1 MKPAIVVK
9 RIPGQFFILVLLL
22 VLIHQTG
29 TAQQPSRQ
37 VSDSLFND
45 YAENLPGEFSSTRP
59 FYVCKWQDGQSIPGS
74 IIRQLDQHTAIIRV
88 ESQDQLSQYKT
99 HYQVAPA
106 KDEWKLSPGIAGI
119 KNSHARSRNTFILT
133 AHSIKALT
141 DALQQFGRD
150 VTVLYTDT
158 RSQSMLIA
166 AKTDF
171 FVNKILPLPQ
181 VYFADTREEPRTETG
196 IIGYNRGFHG
206 ISAVDYRIPG
216 ANGMNRVAGVKEQKM
231 EATDLDLH
239 KRVLNSTLSA
249 PATEYH
255 ATVISSII
263 GGAGNSFY
271 DGRGIAW
278 GCTFFPSTFANL
290 FTDDAA
296 ILNTNRVT
304 VQNHS
309 YGTVIQQFYGAEA
322 VSYDAHTWAN
332 KNFLHIFS
340 AGNSGNL
347 AATTGTYANLP
358 GFANL
363 TGNFKTAKN
372 ILTIGAVTNKG
383 QIPAESSSGPLYDG
397 RMAPQLVALG
407 PNGTSDAAAVVTG
420 TIAVMQQV
428 YADSNSQQLPPAS
441 LLKAILYN
449 TADDIGRAGIDHK
462 TGYGQLNSYEA
473 IRALQRKD
481 YDAGSVLQGQ
491 VWTRSL
497 TVPPGTA
504 ALKITLSWTDSTAAV
519 NNNKALGYDADLEV
533 LETGT
538 GTVYKPWVLSV
549 FPHADSLIKLPVRRR
564 DSLNTSE
571 QVSIALPAPGN
582 YLVRVTGTS
591 IPAGPLPFHVA
602 IRTDT
607 LQTFQFTHPQHTSD
621 VNREENATLDIRWRT
636 FVADTNETG
645 NLYISYN
652 QGTSWQLLKAGHKIY
667 TNLYQWPVRDTASA
681 ARLKME
687 TAFGDFFSA
696 DFIIAPVTRPV
707 VDFLCADSF
716 RLSWNRHIFA
726 NGYRVYTLTDSPYLK
741 RLFTVADSF
750 VVLNRTAYP
759 GLVYAVEPVLSNGIP
774 AMRSIAQD
782 ITQQGVKCFYRTFYY
797 TLQDQNR
804 LDLVLELSI
813 ASYIDSVYFERVS
826 AGGGLLQEAGAIKV
840 SGPGLIY
847 QQRVNE
853 IPPGTSYWRVRIKLK
868 SGAVVYTEII
878 SVLSSGKQYLLF
890 YPNPSGRDVPITYVL
905 QQGVPA
911 GSRLQLF
918 DISGRLVRSYTEM
931 PGSIKATT
939 LPRGLY
945 IYKLLTTDGQQ
956 LETGKLVIQ

>member
-1 MKPAIVVK
+1 MMME
-9 RIPGQFFILVLLL
+9 RINQIQRRVAFFLLL
-22 VLIHQTG
+22 FTG
-29 TAQQPSRQ
+29 CMLQPVFAQVSGHAGADELFRQYARPTEQAFTPGRPYYICKWEAGNRPPITPMRQ
-37 VSDSLFND
+37 VHP
-45 YAENLPGEFSSTRP
+45 YA
-59 FYVCKWQDGQSIPGS
+59 
-74 IIRQLDQHTAIIRV
+74 AIIRISTAA
-88 ESQDQLSQYKT
+88 ELSALQ
-99 HYQVAPA
+99 QQAVVAPA
-106 KDEWKLSPGIAGI
+106 SDHWKLSPAL
-119 KNSHARSRNTFILT
+119 AEANTRQIRKENAVILT
-133 AHSIKALT
+133 AARLNDLLAALNAFRK
-141 DALQQFGRD
+141 DARILEINESSNSVIITGINNTLFSR
-150 VTVLYTDT
+150 
-158 RSQSMLIA
+158 LIA
-166 AKTDF
+166 
-171 FVNKILPLPQ
+171 LPE
-181 VYFADTREEPRTETG
+181 VIFADTREEPRTETG

-239 KRVLNSTLSA
+239 KRVLNSTISA

-278 GCTFFPSTFANL
+278 GCSFFPSTFANL
-290 FTDDAA
+290 FADDAA

-322 VSYDAHTWAN
+322 VSYDAHTWTN

-347 AATTGTYANLP
+347 AGTTGTYANLP

-372 ILTIGAVTNKG
+372 ILTIGAITNKG
-383 QIPAESSSGPLYDG
+383 QVPAESSSGPLYDG

-481 YDAGSVLQGQ
+481 YDTGSVLQGQ

-519 NNNKALGYDADLEV
+519 NNNKALGYDADLEI

-774 AMRSIAQD
+774 ATRSIAQD

-826 AGGGLLQEAGAIKV
+826 AGGGLLQEAGAVKV